1 VIMSVPAY
9 EVIVARTCR
18 VDHMMYINVEAGVA
32 CERMSTVSSNDKRR
46 PVRTHAH
53 THTHTHRERERERGA
68 ITDSA
73 ADRNDFTLGGVTQ
86 L

>member
-53 THTHTHRERERERGA
+53 THTHTHTEREREREEQSPIA
-68 ITDSA
+68 LQIAT
-73 ADRNDFTLGGVTQ
+73 TLLWVE
-86 L
+86 